1 MSSSPFSP
9 PPEIWRAFD
18 SSRQAELARLNTGPK
33 AIHNLRFTSRT
44 TDFFDMLID
53 IAVRD
58 VRHLTTIIAALRGQ
72 KVVAAVERA
81 RS

>member
-1 MSSSPFSP
+1 LIGKY
-9 PPEIWRAFD
+9 EG
-18 SSRQAELARLNTGPK
+18 N
-33 AIHNLRFTSRT
+33 IHNLRFTART

>member
-1 MSSSPFSP
+1 
-9 PPEIWRAFD
+9 
-18 SSRQAELARLNTGPK
+18 
-33 AIHNLRFTSRT
+33 
-44 TDFFDMLID
+44 MLID